1 MLSGC
6 FGGYRRGHLH
16 HVHCRSSHSDPSTVY
31 QTDIQALA
39 YTTISLVSVG
49 RLTIDRE
56 RARAHG
62 RAFEALRTLEKRG
75 QPIPPHVLQ
84 NIDRWA
90 ERRWFSVPTDR
101 GRVVLPTLPHE
112 QAYDLGDTNWRLL
125 MGQGWG
131 WLLPWK
137 ALRRGLGKQDMLVW
151 PLNPVVEKRLRD
163 EASRRS
169 S

>member
-1 MLSGC
+1 M
-6 FGGYRRGHLH
+6 
-16 HVHCRSSHSDPSTVY
+16 
-31 QTDIQALA
+31 
-39 YTTISLVSVG
+39 
-49 RLTIDRE
+49 
-56 RARAHG
+56 
-62 RAFEALRTLEKRG
+62 KRG